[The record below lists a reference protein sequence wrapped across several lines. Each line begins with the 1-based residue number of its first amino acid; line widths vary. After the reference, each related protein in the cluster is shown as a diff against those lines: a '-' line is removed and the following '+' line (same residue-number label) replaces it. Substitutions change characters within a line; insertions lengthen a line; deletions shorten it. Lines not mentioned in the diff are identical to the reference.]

1 MKYLHVRSP
10 IATLSEDLYIRDNSV
25 ISLQDSIISFN
36 TMGTTSTIKKSNKAP
51 KKNYFISKIDAKVNR
66 EFFLT
71 GRIDDDEYFIYDEV
85 PAVKWQIDESNT
97 RKIAGYRC
105 IKATA
110 TIRGSKFTA
119 YFAADLKYSAGPY
132 KFYGLPGLIL
142 DIREDNSN
150 SNMWKA
156 EKIEINSS
164 KEINYNP
171 VFSEITKIT
180 MRKFVEAKESRNNF
194 ELKKLN
200 SNLPPGT
207 RIETNN
213 RLGTEKKY
221 EWE

>member
-36 TMGTTSTIKKSNKAP
+36 TMGTTSAIKKSNKAP
-51 KKNYFISKIDAKVNR
+51 KKNYFISKIDAKINR

-97 RKIAGYRC
+97 RKIACYRC

-119 YFAADLKYSAGPY
+119 YFAPDLNYSAGPY
-132 KFYGLPGLIL
+132 KIL
-142 DIREDNSN
+142 RITG
-150 SNMWKA
+150 
-156 EKIEINSS
+156 INSR
-164 KEINYNP
+164 YQG
-171 VFSEITKIT
+171 
-180 MRKFVEAKESRNNF
+180 R
-194 ELKKLN
+194 
-200 SNLPPGT
+200 
-207 RIETNN
+207 
-213 RLGTEKKY
+213 
-221 EWE
+221 